1 MPCTILSSW
10 GWVKPVDMMGYHSR
24 KYITWQK
31 GFWRRNYRDIIW
43 VDQTLSYDLL
53 KSRSKSQWQR
63 GSEIERSWGMFL
75 LVLKEQLTCC
85 ERPNGRQWW
94 ISSRSCK
101 WPSRKQRLQS
111 HNHMKL
117 HPTNALNDLKENH
130 KTQRKEQPLMTPW
143 FLSHKLQSRE
153 AKDAMPNSWC
163 RETEIINMCFKLL
176 IWVICYATIERIAA
190 LFIIVMDK
198 P

>member
-1 MPCTILSSW
+1 MIYWNLGLKVSDR
-10 GWVKPVDMMGYHSR
+10 GDQR
-24 KYITWQK
+24 LK
-31 GFWRRNYRDIIW
+31 GAEACSFWYWRNNWHVVR
-43 VDQTLSYDLL
+43 
-53 KSRSKSQWQR
+53 
-63 GSEIERSWGMFL
+63 
-75 LVLKEQLTCC
+75 
-85 ERPNGRQWW
+85 RPNGRQWW